1 MLKPSILT
9 LFAVMLIASP
19 LLAQQEA
26 APKKKGKNKGS
37 AAGFYV
43 IKQLDAAEL
52 TEDQKKQ
59 IRTMGKEVDKA
70 MQDIRKA
77 TGITPQLVKDRQAKI
92 KELADSIKNY
102 RKRVAEAEKVMGLP
116 PEQVE
121 GFEKLNQLRKKLM
134 EDAKELLNDD
144 QKSKLPAAAKG
155 KKKGQKKKGGKKK
168 KGQGKGDGQSQG
180 DGQSSDR

>member
-9 LFAVMLIASP
+9 LIAVTLIASP
-19 LLAQQEA
+19 LFAQEGA

-37 AAGFYV
+37 AAASYV
-43 IKQLDAAEL
+43 IKQLNAAEL
-52 TEDQKKQ
+52 TDEQKKQ
-59 IRTMGKEVDKA
+59 IRTMGKEVDKT

-92 KELADSIKNY
+92 KELAGSIKNY
-102 RKRVAEAEKVMGLP
+102 RKRVAEADKVMGLP

-134 EDAKELLNDD
+134 EDAKGILSDD
-144 QKSKLPAAAKG
+144 QKSKLPAASKG
-155 KKKGQKKKGGKKK
+155 KRKGQKKRGGKKK
-168 KGQGKGDGQSQG
+168 KGQDKSQKSDG
-180 DGQSSDR
+180 